1 LRNRGNKRIIL
12 LHENLKEIYDGLLSR
27 LEAAAGKISPFLKE
41 NKTILTSAAIKNL
54 KETHEQL
61 LSKLKANAGKVP
73 PFLKKNKKIL
83 ITAAVL
89 LPAGYI
95 ADVWLI
101 GTASAG
107 LYDMVINFGN
117 AQDKVNS
124 ASWYFGHPFT
134 VSWAWLTKSAGE
146 LTSPGVRKLWAAINL
161 LFGGAALAM
170 YCRGK
175 WRKILRNKNDSKH
188 VHGLKVVDNP
198 AYGTSRWA
206 GLKDLES
213 FCEFG
218 PPLAPETNA
227 RFPGGNVIGQLD
239 GKIVRVNFE
248 KMPNDTPKTAPHA
261 VAYGGTGSGK
271 TFGFVSENIISAVS
285 DGQSIVL
292 IDPKGELYE
301 RFAPWLRIM
310 GYQVS
315 LLNFMTPEHSNRWN
329 PVIECQNDAEI
340 SEMVHTLSVNVV
352 GPKPVY
358 FQLKAMELM
367 EALIGLLKADFPVE
381 QQHMRSLM
389 TLAAWPVE
397 ELDLRF
403 KKAYFAK
410 KISPFIFERWSG
422 VSKKNYEYAVSNLT
436 AMLKNL
442 TTEPLAAL
450 LSEQEINLS
459 DIGRKKT
466 ALFLCIPTGGEGE
479 YLKPILSIFYK
490 FLFKRLD
497 KLAYMSPG
505 KTLPVKVR
513 NIWDEMAN
521 VGMIPGLPEII
532 STARSK
538 GIHILMILQTP
549 TQLDYVYGYAEAK
562 TILGNC
568 PTVMLIGIAPAD
580 RELAQMFSEKLGDA
594 AVEMDRVSEDLTVPV
609 KNKFAFIRKVRTVS
623 QRPLM
628 TIDEVL
634 RINPKDCIALLQ
646 WSYPVY
652 LKKVGWTKLPQAE
665 EIIKCGALPAEKAI
679 PARGFE
685 ISLPELPGLDSTEG
699 IKDTG
704 GDTGDSMLWGIMR
717 TSASQGKL
725 SLPEEEPPD
734 KEYSISSL
742 ELSDEDQVQPQPQA
756 RAKANEAGPDKTE
769 NPGEPTESIKPP
781 EDSASADTQA
791 EDVESRGFNVSSPIF

>member
-1 LRNRGNKRIIL
+1 MLKKGDSRILLRNDSQKIP
-12 LHENLKEIYDGLLSR
+12 R
-27 LEAAAGKISPFLKE
+27 LETTAEKVSHF
-41 NKTILTSAAIKNL
+41 IK
-54 KETHEQL
+54 Q
-61 LSKLKANAGKVP
+61 
-73 PFLKKNKKIL
+73 NKKKLISAVFIL
-83 ITAAVL
+83 PI
-89 LPAGYI
+89 GYI
-95 ADVWLI
+95 ANVWLL
-101 GTASAG
+101 GSASAAF
-107 LYDMVINFGN
+107 YDMVVNLRGEMNSVLGKAPEI
-117 AQDKVNS
+117 KVNN

-134 VSWAWLTKSAGE
+134 VSWAWLTKSSSE
-146 LTSPGVRKLWAAINL
+146 LSKPAVRDIWAAVNI
-161 LFGGAALAM
+161 LFGSAALAM

-175 WRKILRNKNDSKH
+175 WYNIVQNKNDSRH
-188 VHGLKVVDNP
+188 VHGLKVVDSP

-206 GLKDLES
+206 GLQDMKS

-218 PPLAPETNA
+218 PPVDLDTNV
-227 RFPGGNVIGQLD
+227 RFPGGNLIGKLE

-248 KMPNDTPKTAPHA
+248 KMPDDTPKTAPHA

-271 TFGFVSENIISAVS
+271 TFGFVSENIICAVS
-285 DGQSIVL
+285 DRQSIVC

-301 RFAPWLRIM
+301 RFAPWLKM
-310 GYQVS
+310 LGYQVW
-315 LLNFMTPEHSNRWN
+315 LLNFMAPEHSNRWD
-329 PVIECQNDAEI
+329 PVIECQNDSEI
-340 SEMVHTLSVNVV
+340 SEMIDTLSKNAT
-352 GPKPVY
+352 GGSDSY
-358 FQLKAMELM
+358 FMLKAMELM

-389 TLAAWPVE
+389 SLAAWPEE
-397 ELDLRF
+397 ELDIRF
-403 KKAYFAK
+403 KKAYIAR
-410 KISPFIFERWSG
+410 KISPTIHERWRG
-422 VSKKNYEYAVSNLT
+422 VVKKNYEYAVSNLT
-436 AMLKNL
+436 AVLKNL

-466 ALFLCIPTGGEGE
+466 ALFLCIPTGGEGA

-497 KLAYMSPG
+497 KLAYTSPS

-538 GIHILMILQTP
+538 GIHIQMVLQTP
-549 TQLDYVYGYAEAK
+549 TQLDYVYGHAEAK

-580 RELAQMFSEKLGDA
+580 RELAQMFSEKLGTA
-594 AVEMDRVSEDLTVPV
+594 AVEVERVSEDLTVPI
-609 KNKFAFIRKVRTVS
+609 KNKFELKKKVRTVT

-634 RINPKDCIALLQ
+634 RIKPKDCIALLQ

-652 LKKVGWTKLPQAE
+652 LRKVGWTKLPRAKEIKECGTLSAE
-665 EIIKCGALPAEKAI
+665 EAI

-685 ISLPELPGLDSTEG
+685 ISLPELPGPDITEG
-699 IKDTG
+699 FNDTG
-704 GDTGDSMLWGIMR
+704 EDGGGAMLWGIKR
-717 TSASQGKL
+717 AAVTQG
-725 SLPEEEPPD
+725 SLKGAAPD
-734 KEYSISSL
+734 TYQAKAPGN
-742 ELSDEDQVQPQPQA
+742 DQVTCSQEFWIGVEQ
-756 RAKANEAGPDKTE
+756 EKTE
-769 NPGEPTESIKPP
+769 NMEEPTQNVEPP
-781 EDSASADTQA
+781 ENSASEDIQA